1 MSMIFDMMDA
11 EAKIGYSFKD
21 KSLLR
26 RAFTHS
32 TYSNENK
39 ALSNESIEFLG
50 DSVLSFIVTSYIFN
64 KHPEMNEGQLTE
76 LRAKIVSR
84 VPLSDTVKLLKLD
97 ENMLLGEGERKA
109 GTLSINVYCDL
120 YEAVTGAVYLDG
132 GLENARKFVLRTL
145 NKYLNINQ
153 KKETKDYKSLL
164 SEYTQK
170 NLKTTARYQVALKK
184 GPSHNPDFT
193 INVLLR
199 NEIICQGEGETK
211 KAAEQNAAKNAFEI
225 LTKNNSIVE

>member
-11 EAKIGYSFKD
+11 EEKIGYSFKD
-21 KSLLR
+21 KNLLR

-39 ALSNESIEFLG
+39 AASNESLEFLG
-50 DSVLSFIVTSYIFN
+50 DSVLNFVVTSYIFN
-64 KHPEMNEGQLTE
+64 KHPEMNEGKLTE

-97 ENMLLGEGERKA
+97 EDMLLGEGERKA
-109 GTLSINVYCDL
+109 GALSINIYCDL
-120 YEAVTGAVYLDG
+120 YEAVVGAIYLDG
-132 GLENARKFVLRTL
+132 GLEFAKKFILNTL
-145 NKYLNINQ
+145 GKYLN
-153 KKETKDYKSLL
+153 KKGYEEKDYKSVL

-170 NLKTTARYQVALKK
+170 NLKTTAKYQVALKK

-193 INVLLR
+193 VNVLLK
-199 NEIICQGEGETK
+199 NKIVSTGEGETK
-211 KAAEQNAAKNAFEI
+211 KAAEQAAAKGAYEI
-225 LTKNNSIVE
+225 LTKEKSVIE